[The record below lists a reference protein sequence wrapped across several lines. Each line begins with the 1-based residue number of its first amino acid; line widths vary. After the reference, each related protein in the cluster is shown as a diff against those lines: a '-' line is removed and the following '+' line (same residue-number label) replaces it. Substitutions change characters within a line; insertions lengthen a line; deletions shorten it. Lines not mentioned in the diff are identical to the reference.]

1 MKNLIFLSTF
11 VLFLTSCAHKPMVPP
26 PTEKF
31 MDETR
36 QLLNSGSEEI
46 DNYTH
51 LNMEQKWARIYLH
64 GQKLALE
71 KRNKEACTKFKY
83 LEETP
88 FPLPSLVDIQIL
100 KTCPMSVI
108 ELRKRMDYPKNE
120 IQPWTKEEFLMAALK
135 RSREFGLK
143 DHQAKFL
150 GDLAF
155 FQDIREDRVKYMK
168 KALDLA
174 QDQELKNKLFEKLTV
189 LSPKYIKEPKPEQL
203 YDVARDYERYRE
215 FKKATSL
222 YREVALREGVTL
234 EEQVKAFNR
243 LAMAWKVQKR
253 DNVQYRKILEEMLA
267 SIEKNFGE
275 DKSIRDEYL
284 KKYFEYKTLI
294 ARRYWTENNRNKAHT
309 ILDEVITDERANETQ
324 IAHAHW
330 LKGAIHSELNKFK
343 DSLKSYKSAF
353 DKEIDDEDLFL
364 KVSWS
369 YAWTLYLRK
378 QYNDAEKAFENAI
391 SRIKDPIDQQ
401 RYKFWLGKTLAKNK
415 QKVKARE
422 IYMELLK
429 NSPQHYYGILARAE
443 MGMDFPVAPELKNK
457 LAEDYSIMWL
467 KALGELKMGKSY
479 LEYKTS
485 ELDTTEEKLAYLPYF
500 STVDW
505 YEGALRLYFSIPS
518 EERYKLADSY
528 LPIVFP
534 SPFRDLVKKA
544 SRKFRISSAFIYS
557 IMRQESAF
565 DPDVRSWADAFGLL
579 QLTPERA
586 KELKR
591 RAGVRY
597 KTYTDLYDPKT
608 NILLGARLL
617 KDLQNKFK
625 NRFIEYVGSYN
636 ASERAIKHWKKSRF
650 NGDHLEFIERI
661 PYDETRKY
669 VKLVLRNYI
678 NYKRSLS
685 DNSFKFPKN
694 FFYARLTD

>member
-1 MKNLIFLSTF
+1 
-11 VLFLTSCAHKPMVPP
+11 MVPP

-31 MDETR
+31 MQETR
-36 QLLNSGSEEI
+36 ALLKSGSSEL

-51 LNMEQKWARIYLH
+51 LNMEEKWARIYLH
-64 GQKLALE
+64 GLNLADQ
-71 KRNKEACTKFKY
+71 KRNKEACTKFKV
-83 LEETP
+83 LEETT
-88 FPLPSLVDIQIL
+88 FPLPILVDIQIL

-120 IQPWTKEEFLMAALK
+120 IHPWAKEDFLMAALK
-135 RSREFGLK
+135 RSREFGLR

-150 GDLAF
+150 GELAF
-155 FQDIREDRVKYMK
+155 YQDIREDQVKYMK

-174 QDQELKNKLFEKLTV
+174 VDKELKDKLFEKLTL
-189 LSPKYIKEPKPEQL
+189 LSPKHIKDPKPEQL

-215 FKKATSL
+215 FEKATKL

-234 EEQVKAFNR
+234 DEQVKAFNR

-253 DNVQYRKILEEMLA
+253 DNVQYRKILEEMLETIQKYFGDKE
-267 SIEKNFGE
+267 SIEKEF
-275 DKSIRDEYL
+275 L
-284 KKYFEYKTLI
+284 KTYFEYKTLI
-294 ARRYWTENNRNKAHT
+294 ARRYWTENQRKKAHS
-309 ILDEVITDERANETQ
+309 ILDEIIADKRANETQ
-324 IAHAHW
+324 LAHAYW
-330 LKGAIHSELNKFK
+330 LKGAIHSELNQFK
-343 DSLKSYKSAF
+343 KSLENYKAAF
-353 DKEIDDEDLFL
+353 DKEIEDEDLFL
-364 KVSWS
+364 KVSWA
-369 YAWTLYLRK
+369 YAWTLYLQK
-378 QYNDAEKAFENAI
+378 QYTEAEKAFDKAI
-391 SRIKDPIDQQ
+391 SKIKDPIDQL
-401 RYKFWLGKTLAKNK
+401 RYKFWLARTYGNNK
-415 QKVKARE
+415 QKNKARE
-422 IYMELLK
+422 IYMDLLTH
-429 NSPQHYYGILARAE
+429 SPQHYYGIMARAE
-443 MGMDFPVAPELKNK
+443 MGIEFPVAPELKNK
-457 LAEDYSIMWL
+457 LAKDYTIMWL
-467 KALGELKMGKSY
+467 KTLGEKQMGKNY
-479 LEYKTS
+479 LESKTPQ
-485 ELDTTEEKLAYLPYF
+485 LDDTDEKLEYLPYF
-500 STVDW
+500 STVEW
-505 YEGALRLYFSIPS
+505 YEGALKLYFSIPS
-518 EERYKLADSY
+518 DERYKLADSY

-534 SPFRDLVKKA
+534 APFKDLVRNA
-544 SRKFRISSAFIYS
+544 SKRFRISSSFIYS

-565 DPDVRSWADAFGLL
+565 DPEVRSWADAFGLL

-586 KELKR
+586 VQLKS

-617 KDLQNKFK
+617 KDLQIKFK

-636 ASERAIKHWKKSRF
+636 ASETAIKHWKKTRF

>member
-1 MKNLIFLSTF
+1 MKNLFILKTF
-11 VLFLTSCAHKPMVPP
+11 ILFLTSCAHKPMIPP

-31 MDETR
+31 LEETR
-36 QLLNSGSEEI
+36 NLLASGSSDI

-64 GQKLALE
+64 GQKLTEA
-71 KRNKEACTKFKY
+71 KRYNEACTKFKV
-83 LEETP
+83 LEETT
-88 FPLPSLVDIQIL
+88 FPLPILVDIQIL
-100 KTCPMSVI
+100 KVCPMSVI

-120 IQPWTKEEFLMAALK
+120 VTPWAKEDFLMAALK

-150 GDLAF
+150 GELAF
-155 FQDIREDRVKYMK
+155 FQEIREDRVKYMK
-168 KALDLA
+168 KAIELA
-174 QDQELKNKLFEKLTV
+174 QDQELKDKLHEKLTV
-189 LSPKYIKEPKPEQL
+189 LSPKYLKDPKPEQL

-215 FKKATSL
+215 FDKATKL

-267 SIEKNFGE
+267 SIEKYFGN
-275 DKSIRDEYL
+275 DTSIKKEYL
-284 KKYFEYKTLI
+284 EKYFEYKTLI
-294 ARRYWTENNRNKAHT
+294 ARRYWTENNRKKAHS
-309 ILDEVITDERANETQ
+309 ILDEIIADERADQNQ
-324 IAHAHW
+324 LAHAFW
-330 LKGAIHSELNKFK
+330 LKGAIHSELNQFK
-343 DSLKSYKSAF
+343 KSLANYKAAF
-353 DKEIDDEDLFL
+353 EKEIEDEDLFL
-364 KVSWS
+364 KVSWA
-369 YAWTLYLRK
+369 YAWTLYLKK
-378 QYNDAEKAFENAI
+378 QYSDAEKAFENAI

-401 RYKFWLGKTLAKNK
+401 RYKFWLGKTYAKNK
-415 QKVKARE
+415 QKNKARSL
-422 IYMELLK
+422 YMELLN
-429 NSPQHYYGILARAE
+429 NSPQHYYGIMARAE
-443 MGMDFPVAPELKNK
+443 MGIEFPVAPELKNE
-457 LAEDYSIMWL
+457 LAEDYTIMWL
-467 KALGELKMGKSY
+467 KSLSEKQMGKSY
-479 LEYKTS
+479 LEYKIP
-485 ELDTTEEKLAYLPYF
+485 ELDSTEEKLGYLPYF

-505 YEGALRLYFSIPS
+505 YAGALGLYFSIPS

-544 SRKFRISSAFIYS
+544 SRKFRISSSFIYS

-565 DPDVRSWADAFGLL
+565 DPEVRSWADAFGLL

-586 KELKR
+586 KELRR

-617 KDLQNKFK
+617 KDLQLKFK

-636 ASERAIKHWKKSRF
+636 ASERAIRHWKKSRF
-650 NGDHLEFIERI
+650 NGDHIEFIERI

-685 DNSFKFPKN
+685 DKTFKFPKN